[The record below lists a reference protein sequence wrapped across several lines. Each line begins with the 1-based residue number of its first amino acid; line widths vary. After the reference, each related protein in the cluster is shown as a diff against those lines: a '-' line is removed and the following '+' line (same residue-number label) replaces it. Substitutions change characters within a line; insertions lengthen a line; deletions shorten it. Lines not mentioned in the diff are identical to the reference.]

1 MKRKPNQLRQLLIFN
16 LLLLA
21 LAVVITI
28 NLVVTGGGSVAMP
41 EATPAGE
48 LAQATESSEAS
59 AEPAEPETTP
69 APALESTAPEA
80 TPEPEQTKTTGT
92 QDFSMRFVGDLM
104 CCDYQMADALQSD
117 GSYDFTKHF
126 AQIKNEL
133 QGADVLLG
141 NFEACMYSG
150 APLNGTID
158 GFNAPKAYA
167 EALKDCNFDV
177 LFTANNHAMD
187 FLVEGAFETTQTL
200 RDMGFVALGTNLKKE
215 DVGSV
220 YIRDVRGIPVVILA
234 YTGFTNKHKLSLDG
248 EDASWTMNYYSKER
262 MEQDVATA
270 RSLGAKVIVM
280 YLHDGVEKDI
290 KPSRRQAAAA
300 NEAAEA
306 GVDAIIMSHSHS
318 IEPME
323 KRTVT
328 VDGVEKTVFIAYSLG
343 NFMSSAIHSE
353 SLNNIILN
361 LDFTYDLDQDRLTSI
376 NASYVLTYTY
386 NYYNDNKIMTFSVVP
401 MQQALADFSM
411 VDARTRYK
419 QDRFQSAYDKILKR
433 IGTEAAQNVVSFQ
446 PDFVL
451 PTAAPAASPEASP
464 AASADTTA
472 GTTPGTTVEPE

>member
-28 NLVVTGGGSVAMP
+28 NLVVTGGGSVAVP
-41 EATPAGE
+41 EATPAVE
-48 LAQATESSEAS
+48 QAATQQPEVPEDSV
-59 AEPAEPETTP
+59 EPEVTP
-69 APALESTAPEA
+69 APAEESTAPES
-80 TPEPEQTKTTGT
+80 TPEPEETKTTGV

-126 AQIKNEL
+126 AQIKSEL

-150 APLNGTID
+150 APLNGTIV

-177 LFTANNHAMD
+177 LFTSNNHAMD

-220 YIRDVRGIPVVILA
+220 YIRDVRGIPVAILA
-234 YTGFTNKHKLSLDG
+234 YTGFTNKYKLSLDG

-290 KPSRRQAAAA
+290 KPSRRQTAAA

-361 LDFTYDLDQDRLTSI
+361 LDFSYDLDQDRLTSI

-401 MQQALADFSM
+401 LQQALADFSM

-419 QDRFQSAYDKILKR
+419 QDRFQAAYDKILKR
-433 IGTEAAQNVVSFQ
+433 LGTEAAENVISFQ

-451 PTAAPAASPEASP
+451 PTATPAASPDASP
-464 AASADTTA
+464 AASADITA
-472 GTTPGTTVEPE
+472 QTTPDATIGPK

>member
-1 MKRKPNQLRQLLIFN
+1 MKRKPNQLRKLLIFN
-16 LLLLA
+16 LLFLA
-21 LAVVITI
+21 LAIVITI
-28 NLVVTGGGSVAMP
+28 NLFVTGGGSVAMP
-41 EATPAGE
+41 EATPAE
-48 LAQATESSEAS
+48 ATQTP
-59 AEPAEPETTP
+59 EPAATPEMAEEIAQPAEAEETT
-69 APALESTAPEA
+69 EQ
-80 TPEPEQTKTTGT
+80 TPEPEETKTTGT
-92 QDFSMRFVGDLM
+92 QSFSMRFVGDLM

-126 AQIKNEL
+126 AQIKAEL

-150 APLNGTID
+150 APLNGTIV
-158 GFNAPKAYA
+158 GFNAPKEYA

-177 LFTANNHAMD
+177 LFTSNNHAMD

-200 RDMGFVALGTNLKKE
+200 RDMGFVALGTNLTKE
-215 DVGSV
+215 EVGSV
-220 YIRDVRGIPVVILA
+220 YIRDVRGIPVAILS
-234 YTGFTNKHKLSLDG
+234 YTGFTNKFNLTLDG

-270 RSLGAKVIVM
+270 RAMGAKVIVM
-280 YLHDGVEKDI
+280 YLHDGVEKDT
-290 KPSRRQAAAA
+290 KPSRRQTEAA

-328 VDGVEKTVFIAYSLG
+328 VDGKEKTVFIAYSLG

-361 LDFTYDLDQDRLTSI
+361 LNFTYDLDQDQLTSI
-376 NASYVLTYTY
+376 DASYLLTYTY
-386 NYYNDNKIMTFSVVP
+386 NYYNDDKIMSFSIVP
-401 MQQALADFSM
+401 LQQALADFSM

-419 QDRFQSAYDKILKR
+419 QDRFQAAYDKILKR
-433 IGTEAAQNVVSFQ
+433 LGTDAAENVVSFQ
-446 PDFVL
+446 PGFVL
-451 PTAAPAASPEASP
+451 PTATPLEPLSSAPVETPEVTS
-464 AASADTTA
+464 
-472 GTTPGTTVEPE
+472 TPE

>member
-1 MKRKPNQLRQLLIFN
+1 MKRKPNKLKELLIFN
-16 LLLLA
+16 LLLFA

-28 NLVVTGGGSVAMP
+28 NLVVTGGGRAALP
-41 EATPAGE
+41 EATPAE
-48 LAQATESSEAS
+48 ATQSP
-59 AEPAEPETTP
+59 EPAATPEVP
-69 APALESTAPEA
+69 EQTAQPEQA
-80 TPEPEQTKTTGT
+80 AEAEQTPEPEETKTTGT
-92 QDFSMRFVGDLM
+92 QSFSMRFVGDLM

-126 AQIKNEL
+126 AQIKAEL

-141 NFEACMYSG
+141 NFVACMYSG
-150 APLNGTID
+150 APLNGTIV
-158 GFNAPKAYA
+158 GFNAPKEYA

-177 LFTANNHAMD
+177 LFTSNNHAMD

-200 RDMGFVALGTNLKKE
+200 RDMGFVALGTNLTKE
-215 DVGSV
+215 EVGSV
-220 YIRDVRGIPVVILA
+220 YVRNVRGIPVAILA
-234 YTGFTNKHKLSLDG
+234 YTGFTNKFKLTLDG

-270 RSLGAKVIVM
+270 RAMGAKVIVM
-280 YLHDGVEKDI
+280 YLHDGVEKDV
-290 KPSRRQAAAA
+290 KPSRRQTEAA

-328 VDGVEKTVFIAYSLG
+328 VDGKEKTVFIAYSLG

-361 LDFTYDLDQDRLTSI
+361 LNFTYDLDQDQLTSI
-376 NASYVLTYTY
+376 DASYVLTYTY
-386 NYYNDNKIMTFSVVP
+386 NYYNDDKIMSFSVVP
-401 MQQALADFSM
+401 LQQALADFSM

-419 QDRFQSAYDKILKR
+419 QDRFQAAYDKMLKR
-433 IGTEAAQNVVSFQ
+433 LGTDAAENVVSFQ
-446 PDFVL
+446 PDFVM
-451 PTAAPAASPEASP
+451 PTAKPSASPDATPAAAGDATNESVAETP
-464 AASADTTA
+464 TA
-472 GTTPGTTVEPE
+472 PQ

>member
-1 MKRKPNQLRQLLIFN
+1 MKRKPNKLKELLIFN
-16 LLLLA
+16 LLLFA

-28 NLVVTGGGSVAMP
+28 NLVVTGGGRAALP
-41 EATPAGE
+41 EATPAE
-48 LAQATESSEAS
+48 ATQSP
-59 AEPAEPETTP
+59 EPAATPEVPEQTAQPEQAADTAEDTP
-69 APALESTAPEA
+69 APEETR
-80 TPEPEQTKTTGT
+80 TTGT
-92 QDFSMRFVGDLM
+92 QNFSMRFVGDLM

-126 AQIKNEL
+126 AQIKAEL

-150 APLNGTID
+150 APLNGTIV
-158 GFNAPKAYA
+158 GFNAPKTYA

-200 RDMGFVALGTNLKKE
+200 RDMGFAALGTNLKKE

-220 YIRDVRGIPVVILA
+220 YIRDVRGIPVAILA
-234 YTGFTNKHKLSLDG
+234 YTGFTNKYKLSLDG

-270 RSLGAKVIVM
+270 RSLGAKVVVM

-290 KPSRRQAAAA
+290 KPSRRQASAA

-323 KRTVT
+323 KRMVT
-328 VDGVEKTVFIAYSLG
+328 VNGVEKTVFIAYSLG

-401 MQQALADFSM
+401 LQQALADFSM
-411 VDARTRYK
+411 IDARTRYK
-419 QDRFQSAYDKILKR
+419 QDRFQAAYEKILKR
-433 IGTEAAQNVVSFQ
+433 IGTEAAENVISFQ

-451 PTAAPAASPEASP
+451 PTATPAASPDVSP
-464 AASADTTA
+464 AASADIA
-472 GTTPGTTVEPE
+472 SETTPGATVEPR